1 MNRAIGIDIG
11 ATKIAVG
18 AVEGSGAIVARTAFP
33 TEAAA
38 GFDRALRRILA
49 AIDETVS
56 AAGWRRGELAGVGI
70 GCAGP
75 VNPLRGTIDNPY
87 TLPTWDNWDIV
98 TPLATALGVSA
109 FLENDGDAALLGEAF
124 AGAARGCES
133 AVMLT
138 FGTGIGSGVLLDGR
152 LYRGCQGEHPEMGHI
167 PVDADGPGCY
177 CGRKGCLESL
187 ASGAAITAAGRV
199 SGFDDSRDVFAA
211 AVKGD
216 AAARRIVDRAV
227 RATGVAAWTILHTF
241 MPQRIVFGGGIAD
254 EHFELFAVPF
264 REAIAA
270 ATMVPRPHVSVVKA
284 QLGQDA
290 GLVGAASR
298 ALNR

>member
-18 AVEGSGAIVARTAFP
+18 AVEGSGAVVARTAFP

-38 GFDRALRRILA
+38 GFDRALKRILA
-49 AIDETVS
+49 AIEEIVS
-56 AAGWRRGELAGVGI
+56 VAGWRRSDLAGVGI

-87 TLPTWDNWDIV
+87 TLPTWDNCDIV
-98 TPLATALGVSA
+98 APLATALRVSA

-167 PVDADGPGCY
+167 PVDAGGPDCY

-216 AAARRIVDRAV
+216 AAARRIVDGAV

-254 EHFELFAVPF
+254 EHFELFAAPF

>member
-38 GFDRALRRILA
+38 GFDRALTRILA

-87 TLPTWDNWDIV
+87 TLPTWDNCDIV
-98 TPLATALGVSA
+98 TPLATALGVTA

-138 FGTGIGSGVLLDGR
+138 FGMGIGSGVLLDGR

-167 PVDADGPGCY
+167 PVDADGPDCY

-254 EHFELFAVPF
+254 EHFELFAAPF

>member
-56 AAGWRRGELAGVGI
+56 AAGWRRSELAGVGI

-75 VNPLRGTIDNPY
+75 VHPLRGTIDNPY
-87 TLPTWDNWDIV
+87 TLPTWHSCDIV
-98 TPLATALGVSA
+98 TPLATALGVMA

-167 PVDADGPGCY
+167 PVDAGGPDCY

-216 AAARRIVDRAV
+216 AAARRIVDGAV

-254 EHFELFAVPF
+254 EHFELFAAPF

-290 GLVGAASR
+290 GLVDAASR